1 MPKGGRIDVSVTDGG
16 PGELLVEFRDTG
28 EGIPS
33 DNHDRVFLPFFT
45 TKDYG
50 KGTGLGLSIVAR
62 IVHEHGGRIELDSD
76 PGKGTAFRLWFPR
89 ARGGSHKI
97 TGHGLLTDDQD

>member
-1 MPKGGRIDVSVTDGG
+1 
-16 PGELLVEFRDTG
+16 
-28 EGIPS
+28 
-33 DNHDRVFLPFFT
+33 
-45 TKDYG
+45 
-50 KGTGLGLSIVAR
+50 VAR